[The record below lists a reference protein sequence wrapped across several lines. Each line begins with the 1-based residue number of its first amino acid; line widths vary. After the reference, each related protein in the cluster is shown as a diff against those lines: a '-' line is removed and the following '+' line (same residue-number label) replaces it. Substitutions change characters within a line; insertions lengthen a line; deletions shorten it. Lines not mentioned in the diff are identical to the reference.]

1 MYEDVFVH
9 ACGAR
14 CENRTA
20 DNADEADVAGDILL
34 EMGEPSW
41 NGHGKMREY
50 DVLAPFRKQ
59 KDGDWRLI
67 AIAMVWLLHCFAG
80 MAVAGDSAELASF
93 AAWLSQIKPPAELL
107 PGEPPA
113 IGLRNALLHPYARD
127 AILRDLPQLV
137 SGPRPLP
144 ASGPRKLPDDAS
156 VRLVRSKAERIQE
169 LLHQWPEGPNALS
182 GHLAVHRLALFT
194 EDEPAIIDRIAFL
207 LSGEDGHDD
216 LLKAMLRYRDMLYQL
231 PKDGFRRPRAEPRWL
246 QLRILQEKARF
257 HRLTTADHRLLAQL
271 TGKVPCDRDFLW
283 LAASVHHFAG
293 LATEAA
299 ALTAR
304 AVLLDPEAARNGTY
318 RGDPDR
324 VTASESAVEAYL
336 EAKDLPPASP
346 AKNPGIRRISLAAE
360 WWGPH
365 QELLANEAD
374 LVWKKGR
381 FVDPETGENVPA
393 DLVAWVVQAVASSAP
408 HPFIDM
414 MNLSEVAGGAALI
427 RLEPADGR
435 GGILVFAQQEG
446 NGWYAVHVVSDGKIR
461 QICDPTAIRSIFLL
475 LRWAGLYG
483 SEGEEVELTR
493 APLFQL
499 PGRFLLRAGLV
510 EAEKSGRFMLAE
522 QPHETTFGAEFLRSP
537 LPSALTKSRGWG
549 KLDEE
554 VSFRPGASSRAG
566 WYSRDMT
573 RVRYAAGDPMLT
585 LLQQEVQMNGT
596 SRSAGP
602 SESDLLAA
610 EPRIR
615 DLLGRL
621 LGRPAKNLTIGPCWL
636 ETDGWPATEA
646 DRLLQETAVAS
657 GCLWGKNLWEAIRTF
672 DIAGLPWTA
681 PRQGM
686 WPVLFREGGTAQ
698 STEGIVLPASDSIV
712 FTCGCFTPAE
722 GRESFDR
729 VLAWLEWNGP
739 RPSRV
744 RFWKALDGW
753 EFSLEFPEKESWQT
767 LQACKP
773 SALKQFSKIYT
784 YVYKESGSGVM
795 RLKLPEEA
803 RLHLLWNPA
812 GGLRI
817 VSFPR
822 GYVWS
827 EPTP

>member
-1 MYEDVFVH
+1 M
-9 ACGAR
+9 
-14 CENRTA
+14 
-20 DNADEADVAGDILL
+20 
-34 EMGEPSW
+34 S
-41 NGHGKMREY
+41 EY
-50 DVLAPFRKQ
+50 DVLAPFRKR

-67 AIAMVWLLHCFAG
+67 AIAMVWLLQG
-80 MAVAGDSAELASF
+80 LSGTAVAGDTAELASF
-93 AAWLSQIKPPAELL
+93 AAWLGQIRPPAELL

-137 SGPRPLP
+137 SGPCPLS

-156 VRLVRSKAERIQE
+156 VRLALSKTERIRE

-207 LSGEDGHDD
+207 LSVEDGHED
-216 LLKAMLRYRDMLYQL
+216 LLKAMLRYRDMLDQL
-231 PKDGFRRPRAEPRWL
+231 PKDGFRRPRAEPGWL

-257 HRLTTADHRLLAQL
+257 HRLTATDHRLLARL
-271 TGKVPCDRDFLW
+271 SGELPCDRELLW

-293 LATEAA
+293 LATAAA

-318 RGDPDR
+318 RDDPDR

-336 EAKDLPPASP
+336 AANDLPPASP

-408 HPFIDM
+408 HPFIEM
-414 MNLSEVAGGAALI
+414 MSLSEVAGGAALI
-427 RLEPADGR
+427 RLEPSDGR

-446 NGWYAVHVVSDGKIR
+446 IEYYGVHVVSDGKIR
-461 QICDPTAIRSIFLL
+461 QIYDPTAIRSIFLL

-493 APLFQL
+493 VPLFQL
-499 PGRFLLRAGLV
+499 PQRFLMRAGLV
-510 EAEKSGRFMLAE
+510 EAEKSGRFLLAE
-522 QPHETTFGAEFLRSP
+522 QPHEMTFGAEFLRSP
-537 LPSALTKSRGWG
+537 LPSALSKSEGWG
-549 KLDEE
+549 DPVEE
-554 VSFRPGASSRAG
+554 VRFRPGASSRAG
-566 WYSRDMT
+566 WYSRKMT
-573 RVRYAAGDPMLT
+573 RARSSVVDPMFT
-585 LLQQEVQMNGT
+585 LLRGEVQMNGA
-596 SRSAGP
+596 SRPAGP
-602 SESDLLAA
+602 SEGDLLAA

-621 LGRPAKNLTIGPCWL
+621 LDRPAKYLTIGPCWL
-636 ETDGWPATEA
+636 ETDGWPETEA
-646 DRLLQETAVAS
+646 DRLLQEAAVPS
-657 GCLWGKNLWEAIRTF
+657 GRLWGKNLWEAIRTF

-686 WPVLFREGGTAQ
+686 RPILFREKGATQ
-698 STEGIVLPASDSIV
+698 LTEGIVLPASDSIAL
-712 FTCGCFTPAE
+712 TCGYFTPAE

-739 RPSRV
+739 RPLRV
-744 RFWKALDGW
+744 NFWKALDGW
-753 EFSLEFPEKESWQT
+753 EFTLEFPGKEDRQT
-767 LQACKP
+767 LQACAP
-773 SALKQFSKIYT
+773 SALRLLSKIYT
-784 YVYKESGSGVM
+784 NIYNSGGSCFM
-795 RLKLPEEA
+795 RLKLPVDA
-803 RLHLLWNPA
+803 HLHLLWSPA

-827 EPTP
+827 ESTP